1 MDSLIVFLP
10 FALLLL
16 ACPLGMAAFG
26 GIVWLVARA
35 RGQKKEFSMCG
46 MGSSCNHEEH
56 GAKPTER
63 PGSPVDQAGLKE
75 EVVRLQQEVQGLQA
89 QLASPAVAADGHGDA
104 AIKREITATPAR
116 PVLSEERG

>member
-1 MDSLIVFLP
+1 MDSLIAFLP

-46 MGSSCNHEEH
+46 MGISCNHEEH
-56 GAKPTER
+56 SAKPAER

-75 EVVRLQQEVQGLQA
+75 EVVRLQQEVTALRSQVEGSQG
-89 QLASPAVAADGHGDA
+89 AVASGP
-104 AIKREITATPAR
+104 TAVGQS
-116 PVLSEERG
+116 PVGRRR